1 MMLLRTGRLDSKR
14 RCFNQN
20 VYAKSLMLTEWQQFE
35 HRILCLVWLTLIV
48 TAGYVFQQGWMV
60 FSAPTV
66 VSVLTDNAII
76 QRPLSKQMRLLGAQP
91 SSGAEE
97 TSAFTLPSL
106 FHLTPKAE
114 SFARPV
120 NTSNPAKSLPS
131 VNSQTTPP
139 ARWVMQ
145 IQRAPILSPST
156 STLFEEARLYL
167 QQGKMEQAQC
177 IYTQVLQQDP
187 HQLQALV
194 GMLYISQ
201 MRAESE
207 QYAHY
212 VKRVQQLIP
221 GIEASPALFAQVL
234 EGE

>member
-1 MMLLRTGRLDSKR
+1 MMLLRIGRLYSKR
-14 RCFNQN
+14 SCGKNI
-20 VYAKSLMLTEWQQFE
+20 YAKSLMLTEVQQFE
-35 HRILCLVWLTLIV
+35 HRILCLVWLILMI

-60 FSAPTV
+60 FLAPTV
-66 VSVLTDNAII
+66 VSALTDNTII
-76 QRPLSKQMRLLGAQP
+76 QRPLPNQMRFSGAQP

-106 FHLTPKAE
+106 FHLALKAE
-114 SFARPV
+114 PSASPV
-120 NTSNPAKSLPS
+120 NANDLAQSLPS
-131 VNSQTTPP
+131 AKSQTTPP

-167 QQGKMEQAQC
+167 RQGTIEQAQC

-201 MRAESE
+201 MRADNE

-212 VKRVQQLIP
+212 LQRVQQLIP
-221 GIEASPALFAQVL
+221 DIEANPALFAQVL
-234 EGE
+234 EDE

>member
-1 MMLLRTGRLDSKR
+1 MKLLRTGRLDSKR

-35 HRILCLVWLTLIV
+35 HRILCLVWLTLMI

-60 FSAPTV
+60 FSTPTFF
-66 VSVLTDNAII
+66 SALTDNAII
-76 QRPLSKQMRLLGAQP
+76 QRPLFNQMRLSGAQP

-114 SFARPV
+114 PSARPV
-120 NTSNPAKSLPS
+120 NANDLAQSLPS
-131 VNSQTTPP
+131 VNSQTIAP

-156 STLFEEARLYL
+156 TSLFEEAALYL
-167 QQGKMEQAQC
+167 RQGKMEQAQC

-201 MRAESE
+201 MRADNE
-207 QYAHY
+207 QYTHY
-212 VKRVQQLIP
+212 VQRVQQLIP
-221 GIEASPALFAQVL
+221 GIEANPALFAQVL
-234 EGE
+234 ENE